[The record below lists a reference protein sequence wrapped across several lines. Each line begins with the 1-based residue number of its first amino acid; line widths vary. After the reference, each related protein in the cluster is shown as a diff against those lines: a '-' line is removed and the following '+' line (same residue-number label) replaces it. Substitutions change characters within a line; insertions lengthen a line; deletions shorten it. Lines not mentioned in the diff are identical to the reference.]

1 MKSGK
6 LGFHQMMHPGLYK
19 TIPLT
24 IPALNE
30 MLTLNKGW
38 LIITVNKI
46 LQNKYV
52 AVLQYALSWTHIHN
66 VYS

>member
-6 LGFHQMMHPGLYK
+6 LGFHQMMRLGLYK

-30 MLTLNKGW
+30 MLTLNKG
-38 LIITVNKI
+38 
-46 LQNKYV
+46 
-52 AVLQYALSWTHIHN
+52 
-66 VYS
+66 